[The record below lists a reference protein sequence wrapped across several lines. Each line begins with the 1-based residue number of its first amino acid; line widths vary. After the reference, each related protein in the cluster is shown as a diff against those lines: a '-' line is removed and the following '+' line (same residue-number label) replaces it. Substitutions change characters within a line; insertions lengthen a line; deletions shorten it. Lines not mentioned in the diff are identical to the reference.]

1 MIPPFAP
8 VTLARRDAPALLLR
22 PATPDDAVP
31 LAALAAAD
39 VEHLGEHLGWPAT
52 ATTPQGAAA
61 FIDPYLR
68 RDDGREQMLLM
79 TDGDAVVG
87 GTVLLH
93 HDPRVGAIEVGCWIG
108 TGYEGQGLVRRAVLA
123 TIAHARGA
131 LGSHRVVWTAA
142 VGNTRSRLLAER
154 LGFRHEGRLR
164 DAGLHRDERFDL
176 DVLALVGDEI
186 DRALGAAD
194 EFRPRR
200 RSLGT

>member
-1 MIPPFAP
+1 VIEAFAP
-8 VTLARRDAPALLLR
+8 VTLLRPAGPPLLLR
-22 PATPDDAVP
+22 PATPADAP
-31 LAALAAAD
+31 AFAAHVAAD

-52 ATTPQGAAA
+52 STTPEGAAA

-68 RDDGREQMLLM
+68 RDDGRELMLLLA
-79 TDGDAVVG
+79 DGDAVVG

-108 TGYEGQGLVRRAVLA
+108 TGYEGQGIVRRAVLA
-123 TIAHARGA
+123 TVAHARSA

-142 VGNTRSRLLAER
+142 ADNVRSRTLAER

-164 DAGLHRDERFDL
+164 DAGLHRGEHQDL

-186 DRALGAAD
+186 DRAVGAVD
-194 EFRPRR
+194 RPV
-200 RSLGT
+200 SASGS

>member
-1 MIPPFAP
+1 MLPPFAP
-8 VTLARRDAPALLLR
+8 VALPHADGPPLLLR
-22 PATPDDAVP
+22 PATLADAVP
-31 LAALAAAD
+31 LAALVAAD

-52 ATTPQGAAA
+52 TTTPEGAAA

-68 RDDGREQMLLM
+68 RDDGREQMLLLA
-79 TDGDAVVG
+79 DGDAVVG

-123 TIAHARGA
+123 TIAHARTA

-142 VGNTRSRLLAER
+142 AGNVRSRALAER

-164 DAGLHRDERFDL
+164 GAGLHRGEHHDL

-186 DRALGAAD
+186 DRALGAVD
-194 EFRPRR
+194 RPV
-200 RSLGT
+200 SASGS